1 MVKAKRG
8 IKYESELD
16 HNFSKEIARTPGGE
30 DILKCIQCGVCSG
43 TCPLS
48 LYMDYMPRQVIGMV
62 REGFKDDVLTS
73 QTIWVCSSCYACTVE
88 CPRQIKLTDVMY
100 TLKRMAIEKG
110 IYPKDLPIP
119 ILAREFFDIVAKKG
133 RSSEVALMIRV
144 GMKTG
149 VLRLARKLGFGFKL
163 MRKGRLSPRMERV
176 SNPSEISKIVK
187 AISKTKG

>member
-1 MVKAKRG
+1 MAKVHRY

-16 HNFSKEIARTPGGE
+16 HNFSKEVARMPGG
-30 DILKCIQCGVCSG
+30 DGILKCIQCGVCSG

-48 LYMDYMPRQVIGMV
+48 LYMDYTPRQVIGMV

-110 IYPKDLPIP
+110 IYPKDLLIP

-163 MRKGRLSPRMERV
+163 MRKGRLSLRMERV

-187 AISKTKG
+187 AISETKG

>member
-1 MVKAKRG
+1 
-8 IKYESELD
+8 
-16 HNFSKEIARTPGGE
+16 
-30 DILKCIQCGVCSG
+30 
-43 TCPLS
+43 
-48 LYMDYMPRQVIGMV
+48 MDYTPRQVIGMV
-62 REGFKDDVLTS
+62 REGFKDDILTS

-110 IYPKDLPIP
+110 IYPKDLLIP

-163 MRKGRLSPRMERV
+163 MRKGRLSLRMERV

-187 AISKTKG
+187 AISETKG

>member
-1 MVKAKRG
+1 MAKVHRY

-16 HNFSKEIARTPGGE
+16 HNFSNEVVRTRGGE
-30 DILKCIQCGVCSG
+30 SLLKCIQCGVCSG

-48 LYMDYMPRQVIGMV
+48 LYMDYTPRQVIGMV
-62 REGFKDDVLTS
+62 REGFKDDILTS

-110 IYPKDLPIP
+110 IYPKDLLIP

-163 MRKGRLSPRMERV
+163 MRKGRLSLRMERV

-187 AISKTKG
+187 AISETKG